1 MGELGFR
8 DGLMEQ
14 IRLRETRFDER
25 AFLFVLA
32 SREFLQSRL
41 PERRH
46 VDGRELA
53 HAVRELALERFGVMS
68 RLVLE
73 HWGIRSTAHLGD
85 IVFAEVPEAGK
96 RLAKGQEA
104 AVVESVKAA
113 SDVYSPV
120 SGEVTEG
127 NQAVADDPALI
138 NRDPEGEGWFF
149 KLKLDNPGEVEG
161 LMDEA
166 AYREWAATH

>member
-8 DGLMEQ
+8 DGVLEQ
-14 IRLRETRFDER
+14 IRLRETRFHEN

-32 SREFLQSRL
+32 ALEYLQTRL

-73 HWGIRSTAHLGD
+73 HWGVRSTAHVGD
-85 IVFAEVPEAGK
+85 IVFALVDTGLLMSQPGDS
-96 RLAKGQEA
+96 RLDFA
-104 AVVESVKAA
+104 
-113 SDVYSPV
+113 DVY
-120 SGEVTEG
+120 
-127 NQAVADDPALI
+127 D
-138 NRDPEGEGWFF
+138 F
-149 KLKLDNPGEVEG
+149 
-161 LMDEA
+161 DEA
-166 AYREWAATH
+166 FETSYPWSAAHLA